1 MLTKVKMSQFTGV
14 NTIADSTNQ
23 GFSSVRACKNFMLR
37 PIGALSMFPAWSS
50 FLPGG
55 SLLNLGF
62 ITNIDFLFN
71 GARLLFQ
78 SPDGNY
84 WNATPDQNTGVPDN
98 AVRTFSGTP
107 ISANQTITS
116 SQIMAFKDISSSPLS
131 GTLVGNGTTSQAVI
145 SGQTPDSTWVGAS
158 MSIAG
163 STTLYKIASISGQ
176 TITFE
181 LPLVIQIT
189 PSQAF
194 ILYFADPPNA
204 GNWQFGA
211 DQTAMGYFTARLGDV
226 PYFTTQ
232 YIADRAFA
240 TGFGMIFIDS
250 ASNHW
255 FITADNATGIY
266 AVTI

>member
-23 GFSSVRACKNFMLR
+23 GFSSVRQCKNFMLR

-55 SLLNLGF
+55 SVLDLGF

-84 WNATPDQNTGVPDN
+84 WNATPDQNTGIPDN

-116 SQIMAFKDISSSPLS
+116 SQIVAFKDIISAPLA
-131 GTLVGNGTTSQAVI
+131 GTIIGNGTPGQAIV
-145 SGQTPDSTWVGAS
+145 SGQTPDNTWIGGS
-158 MSIAG
+158 MSF
-163 STTLYKIASISGQ
+163 TTPTLYKVVGVSGQ
-176 TITFE
+176 TVTFE
-181 LPLVIQIT
+181 LALQIPVSVPFIFYF
-189 PSQAF
+189 PSP
-194 ILYFADPPNA
+194 YNA

-211 DQTAMGYFTARLGDV
+211 DQTAMGYFTSRLGDV

-255 FITADNATGIY
+255 FISADNATGIY